1 MNVLALLRY
10 IHHSMESKNYQNFTA
25 EDFVLD
31 EDFQHWVMHPD
42 EENGHS
48 WSLFMEQY
56 PGKLEE
62 IRQAKMIVHAVQPSE
77 PPLSEEVLNRIYS
90 QITLVKKPVRK
101 IRFVF
106 WTAAASLLAL
116 ITLGGLLHYYQDS
129 TQLAAFETMSIKDT
143 EKGKIVLADGTVRE
157 FDTENTTIQQTASG
171 ELKINNDTIVK
182 HSTNVAKAQIAMNQI
197 VIPFGKR
204 SEITLADGTHIW
216 LNSGSQI
223 SYPTTFSD
231 KSREVYLLGEAFFDV
246 KKDPSRPF
254 TVFTK
259 DVKLVV
265 LGTRFNVSSFA
276 NDATTQAVL
285 LSGKITAVKS
295 KGFSS
300 TYELL
305 PGDRIVY
312 NKDEENLSKDKV
324 DVELYSSWINGYLIF
339 RNEPVSGIFNKLERS
354 YNKHIVVEIGLEKV
368 TFSGKL
374 DLIEDLDSVLENIA
388 FTSSFKVS
396 KENDIYT
403 IKPPGQ

>member
-1 MNVLALLRY
+1 
-10 IHHSMESKNYQNFTA
+10 MESKNYQNFTT

-42 EENGHS
+42 DDNERR

-56 PGKLEE
+56 PGKLEQ
-62 IRQAKMIVHAVQPSE
+62 IRQAKMIVHAVQPFE
-77 PPLSEEVLNRIYS
+77 PTVSEEVLNNIFN
-90 QITLVKKPVRK
+90 QITQNAKPVRK
-101 IRFVF
+101 MRFVL

-116 ITLGGLLHYYQDS
+116 IAIGGLLHYYQDS
-129 TQLAAFETMSIKDT
+129 TQLATFETMNAKDIG
-143 EKGKIVLADGTVRE
+143 KGKIVLADGTIHE
-157 FDTENTTIQQTASG
+157 FDTEKTTIQQTASG
-171 ELKINNDTIVK
+171 NLKVNNDTITEHPVN
-182 HSTNVAKAQIAMNQI
+182 TKAGQVAMNQI
-197 VIPFGKR
+197 IIPFGKR
-204 SEITLADGTHIW
+204 SDITLADGTHIW

-223 SYPTTFSD
+223 SYPVTFSD

-246 KKDPSRPF
+246 KNDPSRPF
-254 TVFTK
+254 FVYTK
-259 DVKLVV
+259 DIKLKV

-285 LSGKITAVKS
+285 LTGKITAVKS
-295 KGFSS
+295 KGFSA

-305 PGDRIVY
+305 PGERIVY
-312 NKDEENLSKDKV
+312 NKEEENLTKDRV

-339 RNEPVSGIFNKLERS
+339 RNEPVTGIFNKLERS

-388 FTSSFKVS
+388 FTSSFKVK
-396 KENDIYT
+396 KENDKYT
-403 IKPPGQ
+403 IKPSVQ

>member
-1 MNVLALLRY
+1 
-10 IHHSMESKNYQNFTA
+10 MESKNYQNFTT

-31 EDFQHWVMHPD
+31 EDFQNWVMHPED
-42 EENGHS
+42 SNGLY
-48 WSLFMEQY
+48 WTLFVEQN
-56 PGKLEE
+56 PDKLEQ
-62 IRQAKMIVHAVQPSE
+62 IKLAKIIINSVQPVE
-77 PPLSEEVLNRIYS
+77 PPVSDEIISRIFS
-90 QITLVKKPVRK
+90 KITQATKPVRK
-101 IRFVF
+101 IRFVL

-116 ITLGGLLHYYQDS
+116 ITIGGLLHYYQES
-129 TQLAAFETMSIKDT
+129 PQLAAFENMSIKDT
-143 EKGKIVLADGTVRE
+143 GKGKIVLADGTVRE
-157 FDTENTTIQQTASG
+157 FDTENTTIQHTASG

-182 HSTNVAKAQIAMNQI
+182 HSSIAGVAQIAMNQI
-197 VIPFGKR
+197 VIPYGKR

-223 SYPTTFSD
+223 SYPVTFSD

-285 LSGKITAVKS
+285 LSGKITALKS

-305 PGDRIVY
+305 PGERITY
-312 NKDEENLSKDKV
+312 NKEEENITKDKV

-374 DLIEDLDSVLENIA
+374 DLIEDLDKVLENIS

-396 KENDIYT
+396 KENEIYT
-403 IKPPGQ
+403 IKPAGQ